1 MGIFKTLLKYEFK
14 KQFAIKLKK
23 EKSDLF
29 GSILSFVVTIAIIG
43 MFVYFLSII
52 AENYVNIKIDKLF
65 DSKSRAVELLNLFYF
80 GIFLVLVFL
89 CLENMRKTLTDK
101 TDKQVLLRLPVK
113 QQTLYLSKL
122 LVLMIK
128 NYILSL
134 LFILPTNII
143 IYLALR
149 PSGLFWL
156 MTIVVCLFFPIVIQ
170 LFTSIL
176 IVPYIKILDFIK
188 NKYVLMFIVLSVI
201 LVGFVLLYMSFLS
214 VVQSYLETGYI
225 KFIFNEEF
233 IHTLKGLLTF
243 AYPINCFSNIMFGDN
258 LLVSFLVI
266 LVSVVLACLAVY
278 TVTKRLYYLTLYKSE
293 DRNNT
298 FNKTG
303 KIKKHSLMGGLIKK
317 EFISVAR
324 EPKHIFSYLV
334 VATIMPILVYCCYTL
349 FESLI
354 MNMIGLK
361 ITYALALFITVVF
374 TVLTNTFCATNITRE
389 GVTLLKQKT
398 FPVKASEI
406 LNAKLIFCSIVSLLS
421 VLVTG
426 VVLIIFTSLS
436 FWQGV
441 FCIVLGSIFTIAQI
455 LLATRVDLNNANM
468 TYSMQQLQKKSSS
481 TVAKVVI
488 IGLVVAIVTGVS
500 ALLINVVAKSN
511 LIAGVSLHISFAYLI
526 PLFISLVYC
535 GIVVCFYL
543 HKLQKSFEKIA
554 K

>member
-1 MGIFKTLLKYEFK
+1 M
-14 KQFAIKLKK
+14 
-23 EKSDLF
+23 
-29 GSILSFVVTIAIIG
+29 
-43 MFVYFLSII
+43 
-52 AENYVNIKIDKLF
+52 
-65 DSKSRAVELLNLFYF
+65 
-80 GIFLVLVFL
+80 
-89 CLENMRKTLTDK
+89 
-101 TDKQVLLRLPVK
+101 
-113 QQTLYLSKL
+113 
-122 LVLMIK
+122 
-128 NYILSL
+128 
-134 LFILPTNII
+134 
-143 IYLALR
+143 
-149 PSGLFWL
+149 
-156 MTIVVCLFFPIVIQ
+156 FFPIVIQ

-214 VVQSYLETGYI
+214 VVQSYLETGYL

-243 AYPINCFSNIMFGDN
+243 AYPINCFSNIMFGNN

-303 KIKKHSLMGGLIKK
+303 KIKKHSIMGGLIKK

-468 TYSMQQLQKKSSS
+468 SYSMQQLQKKSSS